1 MWRADAVGR
10 KAYGLTADGT
20 FMDALVERH
29 GLQALR
35 TPFTAGVGGETA
47 GGGARHA

>member
-1 MWRADAVGR
+1 MWRAEAVGR

-20 FMDALVERH
+20 SMDAFVEGH

-35 TPFTAGVGGETA
+35 TPLTAGVGGETA
-47 GGGARHA
+47 VGGARHA